1 MVLKEGLRLVG
12 LGLVL
17 GIGAA
22 VILTRLM
29 TGLLFHV
36 EATDPLTFAGMAV
49 VLVVIAAAACLA
61 PARRASTV
69 DPMVALR
76 TT

>member
-1 MVLKEGLRLVG
+1 
-12 LGLVL
+12 
-17 GIGAA
+17 
-22 VILTRLM
+22 VILTKLM
-29 TGLLFHV
+29 TGLLFQV
-36 EATDPLTFAGMAV
+36 EATDPLTFTGMAL

-69 DPMVALR
+69 DPMVVLR